1 MGTWTPSTG
10 HAPRTAAPLVESV
23 KGAGRR
29 RTPGMVLTPVKR
41 RKLLA
46 ANMTLE
52 IKKAPDILRMPSVS
66 VEVLNRRNAMMT
78 DSVKVFDSKTHHS
91 SCTRVKHHNK
101 REPCAT
107 EQDGWGDTGT

>member
-1 MGTWTPSTG
+1 MPLSSCCLFRFLSGTWTPSTG
-10 HAPRTAAPLVESV
+10 RAPHTAAPLVESV
-23 KGAGRR
+23 KEAGRR

-66 VEVLNRRNAMMT
+66 VEVLLKECY
-78 DSVKVFDSKTHHS
+78 DD
-91 SCTRVKHHNK
+91 
-101 REPCAT
+101 
-107 EQDGWGDTGT
+107 